1 MHALLDELCTEN
13 TNLLTDTVMRSGVD
27 QAIRELAEGPDAAL
41 KKYRAHCTRYWDLE
55 NPSHE
60 LSRFHNGYSLAME
73 RAIGI
78 PFLQNGGGLNGLW
91 RV

>member
-13 TNLLTDTVMRSGVD
+13 THLLTDTVMLSGVD
-27 QAIRELAEGPDAAL
+27 QAIRELSEGPDAAL
-41 KKYRAHCTRYWDLE
+41 RNYRNHCTRYWDIE

-78 PFLQNGGGLNGLW
+78 PFLQNGGGFDGRR